1 MRAER
6 RKEIERQM
14 MEGDRHVKEKS
25 RKNGLFMLIS
35 LIYILTGAAFFY
47 FIFKLDILPA
57 KYLFAGIGVAIV
69 ISIFTLPVMVSKRGK
84 WGRKIGAAVLSL
96 VMAAGF
102 MLGTYYLASTNDFL
116 DTITKKS
123 VPTEKF
129 YLMARKAD
137 LPDGFSDMSTSKQR
151 EFALEKIEGS
161 VVGTVSSNDQMY
173 SKAKVMLQEKATV
186 EYSYYNTPGDSVYTL
201 INGGCDTI
209 LIPKASYE
217 ALKSEGTYDLSGQL
231 KRIYTVKVPKE
242 TVDTSRAV
250 NVTKESYNIFISG
263 TDNDGARS
271 DVNMVAT
278 VNPVKHE
285 VLLTSIPRDLYVE
298 LPSKEAKDKLTH
310 SSIYGME
317 ESVAAVEKELGIEI
331 NYYVRLNYRVLRKV
345 VDAIGGIDVE
355 SQYDFYTSGMG
366 RLDGTHFVVGV
377 NHMDGDMA
385 LAFCRERHSFMS
397 GDMTR
402 NENQQAVLEA
412 ILKKATSSTEILKS
426 YTSILK
432 AVSGNLETNMS
443 SDEMSDIIKMQL
455 NKMPDWK
462 IRKNA
467 IKGETGSDFCYSLGQ
482 YASVVYSQP
491 DEITKA
497 VDEIVKTAM
506 NE

>member
-1 MRAER
+1 
-6 RKEIERQM
+6 M
-14 MEGDRHVKEKS
+14 MEESYTSKPKE
-25 RKNGLFMLIS
+25 RKNGLFVFIS
-35 LIYILTGAAFFY
+35 LIYILAAAAFFY
-47 FIFKLDILPA
+47 FIFKLDVLPA
-57 KYLFAGIGVAIV
+57 KYLFAGIGVAAI
-69 ISIFTLPVMVSKRGK
+69 ITLFTIPVMISKHGK
-84 WGRKIGAAVLSL
+84 WGRKIGAAIFSL
-96 VMAAGF
+96 IMIAGF
-102 MLGTYYLASTNDFL
+102 MLGTYYLASTNSFF
-116 DTITKKS
+116 DTITRKS
-123 VPTEKF
+123 VPTESF
-129 YLMARKAD
+129 YLMSRRAD
-137 LPDGFSDMSTSKQR
+137 LPEGYSDMSSKER
-151 EFALEKIEGS
+151 KEYALARISGTA
-161 VVGTVSSNDQMY
+161 VGTFNSNDQMY
-173 SKAKVMLQEKATV
+173 SKAKARLQEQASV
-186 EYSYYNTPGDSVYTL
+186 DYSYYDAPGTSVQAL
-201 INGGCDTI
+201 LNGECDTI

-217 ALKSEGTYDLSGQL
+217 ALKSEGTYNMSSDT
-231 KRIYTVKVPKE
+231 KRIYTVKVPKD
-242 TVDTSRAV
+242 TVDTTRNV
-250 NVTKESYNIFISG
+250 NVIRESFNIYISG

-298 LPSKEAKDKLTH
+298 LPSKEARDKLTH

-317 ESVAAVEKELGIEI
+317 ESVAAVEKELGIDI
-331 NYYVRLNYRVLRKV
+331 NYYVRVNYKCLRKV

-366 RLDGTHFVVGV
+366 RLDGTHFVVGM

-432 AVSGNLETNMS
+432 AVSGNLKTDMT

-455 NKMPDWK
+455 NKMPDWTIK
-462 IRKNA
+462 KNA

-497 VDEIVKTAM
+497 VDEIVKTSM

>member
-6 RKEIERQM
+6 RREIERQM
-14 MEGDRHVKEKS
+14 MEENYSKAAKKG
-25 RKNGLFMLIS
+25 NGLFVLIS
-35 LIYILTGAAFFY
+35 LIYIVAAAAFFF
-47 FIFKLDILPA
+47 FIFKLDVLPA
-57 KYLFAGIGVAIV
+57 KYLLLGIAIV
-69 ISIFTLPVMVSKRGK
+69 AVITLFTLPVMISRKGK

-96 VMAAGF
+96 IMIAGF
-102 MLGTYYLASTNDFL
+102 MMGTYYLASTSSFFDA
-116 DTITKKS
+116 ITRKS
-123 VPTEKF
+123 GATEKF
-129 YLMARKAD
+129 YLMERKAD
-137 LPDGFSDMSTSKQR
+137 VPEGFGDMSNSEKKKY
-151 EFALEKIEGS
+151 AMEKILGTA
-161 VVGTVSSNDQMY
+161 VGTFTSNDQMY
-173 SKAKVMLQEKATV
+173 SKAKAILQEEASV
-186 EYSYYNTPGDSVYTL
+186 DYAYFDSPTTL
-201 INGGCDTI
+201 VQALISGQTNSI
-209 LIPKASYE
+209 LIPKASFE
-217 ALKSEGTYDLSGQL
+217 ALKSEGTIDLSGQV
-231 KRIYTVKVPKE
+231 KRIYTLKVPKE
-242 TVDTSRAV
+242 TVNTARNV
-250 NVTKESYNIFISG
+250 NVTKESFNIYISG

-298 LPSKEAKDKLTH
+298 LPSKGAKDKLTH

-317 ESVAAVEKELGIEI
+317 EAVAAVEKELGIDM
-331 NYYVRLNYRVLRKV
+331 NYYVRVNYRALRKV

-366 RLDGTHFVVGV
+366 RLDGTHFVVGM
-377 NHMDGDMA
+377 NHMNGDQA

-426 YTSILK
+426 YTSILE
-432 AVSGNLETNMS
+432 AVSGNLETSMS
-443 SDEMSDIIKMQL
+443 SDEMSDLIKMQL

-462 IRKNA
+462 IKKNA